1 MELDPISQKFVLHWG
16 EMGSRWGVNRT
27 VAQIHGLLF
36 LAERP
41 LNAEEIAETLGVA
54 RSNVSTSLKE
64 LQSWGLV
71 SIAHLLGDR
80 RDHYVAV
87 QDIFEVFRLI
97 VEGRKRREI
106 DPTVTV
112 LRDCVLQAD
121 EATPKGVLHKIE
133 EVLRFTEALND
144 WYEDMKKLKP
154 GSWFQL
160 MKMGAKVH
168 TLLKKTG

>member
-1 MELDPISQKFVLHWG
+1 MTLDPVSQKFILHWG

-27 VAQIHGLLF
+27 VSQIHGLLF

-41 LNAEEIAETLGVA
+41 MHAEEIADTLAVA
-54 RSNVSTSLKE
+54 RSNVSASLKE

-71 SIAHLLGDR
+71 QITHILGDR
-80 RDHYVAV
+80 RDHYLAP
-87 QDIFEVFRLI
+87 QDIFDVFRVI

-106 DPTVTV
+106 DPTVSV

-121 EATPKGVLHKIE
+121 KSTPPPVLKKIAD
-133 EVLRFTEALND
+133 VLRFTEALNE
-144 WYEDMKKLKP
+144 WYDEMKKLKP

-160 MKMGAKVH
+160 MKMGARVH

>member
-71 SIAHLLGDR
+71 SITHLLGDR
-80 RDHYVAV
+80 RDHYAAV

-121 EATPKGVLHKIE
+121 EATPKGVLRKIE

>member
-1 MELDPISQKFVLHWG
+1 M
-16 EMGSRWGVNRT
+16 NRT
-27 VAQIHGLLF
+27 LSQLHALLF

-41 LNAEEIAETLGVA
+41 MHAEEIAETLGVA

-71 SIAHLLGDR
+71 SITHLMSDR
-80 RDHYVAV
+80 RDHYVAL
-87 QDIFEVFRLI
+87 QDVYEIFRLI

-106 DPTVTV
+106 DPTLSV

-121 EATPKGVLHKIE
+121 EATPPAVLKKIE
-133 EVLRFTEALND
+133 DVLGFSEALSE
-144 WYEDMKKLKP
+144 WYDEMKKLKP
-154 GSWFQL
+154 GSWLQL

>member
-41 LNAEEIAETLGVA
+41 INAEEIAETLGVA

>member
-1 MELDPISQKFVLHWG
+1 MELDPISQKFILHWG
-16 EMGSRWGVNRT
+16 EMGARWGMNRT
-27 VAQIHGLLF
+27 LSQLHALLF

-41 LNAEEIAETLGVA
+41 MHAEEIADTLGVA

-71 SIAHLLGDR
+71 SITHLMGER
-80 RDHYVAV
+80 RDHYVAL
-87 QDIFEVFRLI
+87 QDVYEIFRLI

-106 DPTVTV
+106 DPTLSM

-121 EATPKGVLHKIE
+121 EATPAAVLKKVE
-133 EVLRFTEALND
+133 DVLGFVEALNE
-144 WYEDMKKLKP
+144 WYDEMKKLKP
-154 GSWFQL
+154 GSWLQL

>member
-1 MELDPISQKFVLHWG
+1 MDLDPVSQKFILHWG

-27 VAQIHGLLF
+27 VSQIHGLLF

-41 LNAEEIAETLGVA
+41 MHAEEIAETLGVA

-64 LQSWGLV
+64 LQSWGLA
-71 SIAHLLGDR
+71 SITHLLGDR
-80 RDHYVAV
+80 RDHYVAL
-87 QDIFEVFRLI
+87 QDIYEIFRVI

-106 DPTVTV
+106 DPTVSV

-121 EATPKGVLHKIE
+121 EATPPSVLKKLEDVLGFIE
-133 EVLRFTEALND
+133 TLNE
-144 WYEDMKKLKP
+144 WYEEMKKLKP
-154 GSWFQL
+154 GSWLQL

-168 TLLKKTG
+168 TLLKKTA

>member
-1 MELDPISQKFVLHWG
+1 
-16 EMGSRWGVNRT
+16 
-27 VAQIHGLLF
+27 
-36 LAERP
+36 
-41 LNAEEIAETLGVA
+41 
-54 RSNVSTSLKE
+54 
-64 LQSWGLV
+64 
-71 SIAHLLGDR
+71 
-80 RDHYVAV
+80 
-87 QDIFEVFRLI
+87 
-97 VEGRKRREI
+97 
-106 DPTVTV
+106 
-112 LRDCVLQAD
+112 VLQAD